1 MNISVT
7 DKAVRWFET
16 ELLLEKGDGIRFF
29 GKTYGKTEVHDG
41 FSVGMSVGQ
50 PDEPLLGKTEING
63 ITYFTNEHDHWF
75 FSGYDLEI
83 DYDEKKEEP
92 IYHFHEAD

>member
-7 DKAVRWFET
+7 NKAVKWFEK
-16 ELLLEKGDGIRFF
+16 ELLLEKGNAVRFF

-41 FSVGMSVGQ
+41 FSVGMIVEQ
-50 PDEPLLGKTEING
+50 PDGSVLGYTEING
-63 ITYFTNEHDHWF
+63 VTYFTNEHDHWF

-83 DYDEKKEEP
+83 DYDDKKDEP
-92 IYHFHEAD
+92 VYHFHEAK